1 MVLLVSVL
9 IVALTVMLA
18 FPVLIVA
25 LTVMLA
31 FLASALSAVLATTL
45 EFVILIVESP
55 RSWIPHDVAAER
67 KAATSEE
74 AAAQWLEL
82 AQPGGA

>member
-1 MVLLVSVL
+1 MVLLV
-9 IVALTVMLA
+9 
-18 FPVLIVA
+18 PVLIMA

-31 FLASALSAVLATTL
+31 FLAAALSAVLATTL

-74 AAAQWLEL
+74 AAAQWPEL
-82 AQPGGA
+82 AQPEG